1 MSSNVKNALVGNAT
15 KISLNDR
22 FSKLEKPKRV
32 GKVQVGVTV
41 GDGAPPGA
49 RKSLRQ
55 SQQRSAAL
63 NANNNAGVKGAPVN
77 RQRAQIKNQLNAS
90 TRSKRLAAQMANRP
104 TVHAALK
111 IKKRSIRQRLGT
123 AVDAPGQQ
131 IGNKPKLPIAKRLGP
146 MGAVGFAR
154 GRGRGRGR
162 GRAVGARIG
171 LARRQAPTTPA
182 YQKRIASANLNDSA
196 KGPIQARLSFDR
208 VQRRGAPGLANRAR
222 ANFNRNQR
230 RGNQRPVINEQNANN
245 ENRPRF
251 TRGMNRRGMQRGGR
265 VFTNSKFQPI
275 QKNGL
280 NNDLTKTKTNLDA
293 DLDSYMAQAP

>member
-1 MSSNVKNALVGNAT
+1 MSSNVKNALIGNAT

-63 NANNNAGVKGAPVN
+63 NANSNAGVKGAPVN

-104 TVHAALK
+104 TVQAALK

-123 AVDAPGQQ
+123 AVDAPGQ
-131 IGNKPKLPIAKRLGP
+131 IGNNKAKLPIAKRLGP
-146 MGAVGFAR
+146 VGAIGFAR

-162 GRAVGARIG
+162 GRAIGARIG

-182 YQKRIASANLNDSA
+182 YQKRIASASLNDSA
-196 KGPIQARLSFDR
+196 KVPIQARLSFDR

-222 ANFNRNQR
+222 ANFNQR
-230 RGNQRPVINEQNANN
+230 RGNQRPVINEQNGNN

-265 VFTNSKFQPI
+265 VFTNSKLQPM
-275 QKNGL
+275 QKKGL